1 MSDCKDAL
9 IEFEMD
15 GGRYCFPMP
24 AESFDDAERRMRAIR
39 MTGKV
44 AGWPCYAVSS
54 PSLIA
59 YVALPFVT
67 GFCWLLNLL
76 GVKPKGAA

>member
-24 AESFDDAERRMRAIR
+24 AKSMDDAERP
-39 MTGKV
+39 KE
-44 AGWPCYAVSS
+44 AVND
-54 PSLIA
+54 PPQA
-59 YVALPFVT
+59 QNFR
-67 GFCWLLNLL
+67 
-76 GVKPKGAA
+76 